1 MPHGKTVGV
10 SVEIRQTGGKKGTK
24 KPKQSYEVSK
34 GSNYD
39 LLLALG
45 FDRTL
50 IDQNKKLGLKEK
62 NARDLNAYL
71 LEHAQQ
77 IKDGNVEMEHS
88 KEVKA
93 QIYEK

>member
-50 IDQNKKLGLKEK
+50 ID
-62 NARDLNAYL
+62 
-71 LEHAQQ
+71 
-77 IKDGNVEMEHS
+77 
-88 KEVKA
+88 
-93 QIYEK
+93 